1 MMREMAAGAE
11 MLAPTMRPIRIVI
24 ADDHAMMC
32 EGLKAMLQPP
42 HAVVGVVHDGRDV
55 VHTVADLEP
64 DVLLLDISLP
74 AVNGLVLL
82 RELRAKLEDVKVLML
97 TMHTEHAYADEAMA
111 AGAHGYLLKSSGA
124 TELRFAVAEAMAG
137 RRYVTPLLAPE
148 PAGESGSG
156 SLGRE
161 ESPAAPS
168 PSRPRAMAAT
178 LTTRQ
183 REVLVLLARGHST
196 AEIGAELGISVKT
209 VEFHRHAIRQELG
222 LTSQASLVRFA
233 VAAGLVD
240 A

>member
-1 MMREMAAGAE
+1 MMSEMPAGAE

-148 PAGESGSG
+148 GGESASG
-156 SLGRE
+156 SEGRDD
-161 ESPAAPS
+161 SAAALS

-178 LTTRQ
+178 LTPRQ

-196 AEIGAELGISVKT
+196 VEIGEELGISVKT